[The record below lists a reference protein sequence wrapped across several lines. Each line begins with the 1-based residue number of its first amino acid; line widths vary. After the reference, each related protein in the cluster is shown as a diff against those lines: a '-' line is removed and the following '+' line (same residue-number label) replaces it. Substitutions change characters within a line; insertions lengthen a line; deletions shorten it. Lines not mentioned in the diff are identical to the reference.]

1 MMQKDSRTPEA
12 PVKRKRGRPRKSE
25 ITPKNRKIGRPI
37 GDVGAMAEMKQRFLA
52 RRDTNAVIESIFKAA
67 KDDEHKNQAA
77 AWKLIVERILPMSS
91 FDKDKLGGKP
101 TVNIT
106 ISGVSDIPLIEGE
119 TIDHEPILNE
129 AGTSD

>member
-1 MMQKDSRTPEA
+1 
-12 PVKRKRGRPRKSE
+12 
-25 ITPKNRKIGRPI
+25 
-37 GDVGAMAEMKQRFLA
+37 
-52 RRDTNAVIESIFKAA
+52 
-67 KDDEHKNQAA
+67 
-77 AWKLIVERILPMSS
+77 MSS